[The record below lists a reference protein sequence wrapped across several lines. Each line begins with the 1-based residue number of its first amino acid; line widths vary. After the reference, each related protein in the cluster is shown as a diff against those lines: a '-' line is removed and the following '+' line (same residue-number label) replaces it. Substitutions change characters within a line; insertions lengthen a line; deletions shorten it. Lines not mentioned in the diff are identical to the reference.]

1 MNTYKHT
8 CSQHKQAGERDLVHK
23 LCEDAACGR
32 QASFGDAKDGM
43 ARFCSQ
49 HKLAGHIRARA
60 NGYTLRGR
68 CKMAAR
74 KMVVVAGGAMGRHA
88 AVQFS
93 KQRMR
98 ELGAALAIR
107 IYDARPDVARC
118 KYGSM
123 YVFSQRYGV
132 SPKTIKDI
140 WSRKVHILMCIL
152 YIYICVYIYI
162 YIYIALWRVAQ
173 DHQRYIVSQGRHS
186 HVYI

>member
-8 CSQHKQAGERDLVHK
+8 CSQHKQLDERDLVHK

-32 QASFGDAKDGM
+32 QASFGDAEDGM
-43 ARFCSQ
+43 ARFCTQ

-60 NGYTLRGR
+60 NGYTRRGR
-68 CKMAAR
+68 RKMAAR

-140 WSRKVHILMCIL
+140 WSRKVHMLICI
-152 YIYICVYIYI
+152 YVD
-162 YIYIALWRVAQ
+162 R
-173 DHQRYIVSQGRHS
+173 
-186 HVYI
+186 